1 MSHLSRLNVVF
12 ASVAAC
18 ALLLFSSQMRAAE
31 TNSLR
36 AGAAKV
42 DITPKDL
49 TGLISVWAKPFTGVH
64 DPIFAR
70 AVVIDDGVNS
80 AAIVS
85 LDLVEFGDPMA
96 LRQRIQ
102 RELAIPA
109 EHIIISATHDHNAP
123 RGGPLTPGT
132 SSAQGRP
139 YSPPAYIQFVDD
151 AIVQAVKNAK
161 RHCSRH
167 AWV

>member
-1 MSHLSRLNVVF
+1 MFRLPRLNTVF
-12 ASVAAC
+12 TCMATY
-18 ALLLFSSQMRAAE
+18 ALAFFSSPMYAAE

-42 DITPKDL
+42 NITPKDL
-49 TGLISVWAKPFTGVH
+49 TGLVSVWAKPFTGVH

-70 AVVIDDGVNS
+70 AVVIENGVNS
-80 AAIVS
+80 AVIVS
-85 LDLVEFGDPMA
+85 LDLVEFGDTMA

-109 EHIIISATHDHNAP
+109 QHIIIAATHDHNAP

-132 SSAQGRP
+132 S
-139 YSPPAYIQFVDD
+139 PAALLALTVSTGNINLHK
-151 AIVQAVKNAK
+151 AA
-161 RHCSRH
+161 
-167 AWV
+167 